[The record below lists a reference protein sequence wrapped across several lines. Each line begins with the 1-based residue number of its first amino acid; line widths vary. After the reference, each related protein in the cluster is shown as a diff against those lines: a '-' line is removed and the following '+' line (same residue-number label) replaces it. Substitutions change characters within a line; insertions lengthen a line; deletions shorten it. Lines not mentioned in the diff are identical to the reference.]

1 MKYLFKHIFF
11 YSFMLIILSGCS
23 DKDIEQLAETFE
35 LEYESLAAPNTG
47 TKEALLVHAPGRWTA
62 STEEPW
68 LQLSPASGSEG
79 TLCELKIDPS
89 VLNEAR
95 EGKIRFASETG
106 ESKTLTVTQF
116 GFEKAI
122 ILSTKDTI
130 IESSG
135 AYGERYTVV
144 EVSTNVELT
153 HQIVDAQ
160 SEAASPAI
168 VNWLSIANAQELDL
182 EESGA
187 RPQQFE
193 LRLDWQNNLEPIDR
207 AARVV
212 FNSAELSEPVS
223 LVVRQKAGPVITDDA
238 TGDSLALLI
247 VYDKLNMMRVMNT
260 DEKLAFWDG
269 VTLWDKTDSEVK
281 ENPEL
286 LGRIRKLNIAY
297 FQCKEPIPVEIGKIK
312 HLESLY
318 IGTNAN
324 KFQLSIDLSES
335 EDGIAELVGL
345 KELTIFSYGL
355 TGDLP
360 AGWSNLTQLE
370 SLSLAG
376 NNFST
381 WPASLTAANF
391 PALKNITFTGNRRY
405 SAVSLN
411 PLARPLD
418 EIGLHIDSNSELFK
432 SLLHWEKLEYL
443 GFSNCILEG
452 NIPTAT
458 DLGIS
463 EVYTAADFAEKGD
476 TLNYLIGKPKV
487 MPNLKTLRLN
497 LNFLNGEIPEWILCH
512 PNLMYM
518 DPFTLIYKQD
528 GNKKNSEG
536 EQIGFDNVPENWN
549 YYWDM
554 FPLLKPSR
562 DN

>member
-1 MKYLFKHIFF
+1 MKYLFKHI
-11 YSFMLIILSGCS
+11 ILFSVFLGLLAGCS
-23 DKDIEQLAETFE
+23 DNEMDQAADTFE
-35 LEYESLAAPNTG
+35 LEFESLAAPNTG
-47 TKEALLVHAPGRWTA
+47 SKEALMVQAPGKWIA
-62 STEEPW
+62 STEAPW
-68 LQLSPASGSEG
+68 LQVSPASGNAA
-79 TLCELKIDPS
+79 TTCEVKVDAS

-106 ESKTLTVTQF
+106 EVKTLTVTQF
-116 GFEKAI
+116 GFEKSI
-122 ILSTKDTI
+122 ILSTKDTTI
-130 IESSG
+130 QSS
-135 AYGERYTVV
+135 ASYGERYTIV
-144 EVSTNVELT
+144 EVSTNVDLSS
-153 HQIVDAQ
+153 QIVDGLSVDAN
-160 SEAASPAI
+160 PAT
-168 VNWLSIANAQELDL
+168 VNWLSIANADDLDL
-182 EESGA
+182 EATGA
-187 RPQQFE
+187 RPQSFE
-193 LRLDWQNNLEPIDR
+193 LRFDWTNNLGPEER

-223 LVVRQKAGPVITDDA
+223 LMIRQKAGPVITDDVA
-238 TGDSLALLI
+238 GDSLALLI

-286 LGRIRKLNIAY
+286 LGRIRKLKISY
-297 FQCKEPIPVEIGKIK
+297 FQCKEAIPAEIGKIK
-312 HLESLY
+312 YLQSLY

-324 KFQLSIDLSES
+324 KFQLSIDLSEN
-335 EDGIAELVGL
+335 EDGIGELVDL
-345 KELTIFSYGL
+345 EELVVFSYGL
-355 TGDLP
+355 TGDIP
-360 AGWSNLTQLE
+360 ASWSNLKKLE

-381 WPASLTAANF
+381 WPSNLTEENF

-411 PLARPLD
+411 PMARPLD
-418 EIGLHIDSNSELFK
+418 EIGLHIEGGSDLFK
-432 SLLHWEKLEYL
+432 SLLHWENLEYL

-458 DLGIS
+458 DLGIT

-476 TLNYLIGKPKV
+476 TLNYLLGKPKV

-497 LNFLNGEIPEWILCH
+497 LNFFNGEIPEWILCH
-512 PNLMYM
+512 PNLIYM
-518 DPFTLIYKQD
+518 DPWTLIYNQD
-528 GNKKNSEG
+528 GKKKNTAG
-536 EQIGFDNVPENWN
+536 EPIGFDNVPENWN
-549 YYWDM
+549 YYWEM